1 MSIKSKLQF
10 AVTASRDTRWW
21 PFFLQR
27 RFMQPQR
34 RDALAARLARLRRS
48 GTPADAAHHAPA
60 AERVQQLRARGI
72 APLERLLSAAQCEA
86 LRDYFSAREVYDPYR
101 TALAPFRPLGE
112 GRHENTHVAH
122 HTAEDV
128 IRAPGLLALANR
140 PDILA
145 AVAGFLG
152 CAPTLSYLAAW
163 WSYPTPLG
171 AQQAEFFHRDVD
183 DWRFV
188 KLFVYLTDVGDDS
201 GPHVYVAG
209 SSTSPRLAQI
219 RRFTDDEVVAAFG
232 ADSVLRIK
240 GQAGDA
246 FLEDTFGIHKG
257 QPVAR
262 GHRLIFQ
269 AVYSMHALPYGPQK
283 PVVSLAD
290 AASANPDAQLDP
302 WINRHYLYA

>member
-1 MSIKSKLQF
+1 MSIKSKFQF
-10 AVTASRDTRWW
+10 ALSAIRDTRWW

-27 RFMQPQR
+27 CFMQPHR
-34 RDALAARLARLRRS
+34 RDALAARLARLHAA
-48 GTPADAAHHAPA
+48 GVPTDATLQSQAV
-60 AERVQQLRARGI
+60 ERVHQLRTRGI
-72 APLERLLSAAQCEA
+72 AELGRPLVAKQCQALLE
-86 LRDYFSAREVYDPYR
+86 YFTSREVHDPYR
-101 TALAPFRPLGE
+101 PERAPFHPLGE

-122 HTAEDV
+122 HSAVDIV
-128 IRAPGLLALANR
+128 QAHGLLALANR

-145 AVAGFLG
+145 AVTGFLG
-152 CAPTLSYLAAW
+152 CRPTLSYLAAW

-188 KLFVYLTDVGDDS
+188 KLFVYLTDVGDEC

-209 SSTSPRLAQI
+209 SSRSSRLAKI
-219 RRFTDDEVVAAFG
+219 RRFTDEEVMAAFG
-232 ADSVLRIK
+232 ANSVLRMQ

-269 AVYSMHALPYGPQK
+269 AVYSMYALPYGPAK
-283 PVVSLAD
+283 PVASLR
-290 AASANPDAQLDP
+290 AAETANPGVYLDP
-302 WINRHYLYA
+302 WINRHYLQA